1 MGRIVFLIAI
11 LCAVLWQRGDLAR
24 TTVSGLGDL
33 AHAALHWHETSHR
46 HLEDGS
52 IQLDD
57 STESTLHVLGDTAT
71 ASPALPTRPEHDI
84 APLASSPP
92 DGLHE
97 RLVPDPTLDGLLRP
111 PRSHA

>member
-1 MGRIVFLIAI
+1 MGRIAFLIAS
-11 LCAVLWQRGDLAR
+11 LCAVLWQSGDLVR
-24 TTVSGLGDL
+24 TGATGLGDL
-33 AHAALHWHETSHR
+33 THAALHWHEKAHH

-57 STESTLHVLGDTAT
+57 STASVLHVLGDPAT
-71 ASPALPTRPEHDI
+71 ASPTLPTRPQHDI

-92 DGLHE
+92 GGLHE
-97 RLVPDPTLDGLLRP
+97 TLVPAPTLDGLLRP

>member
-1 MGRIVFLIAI
+1 MSRFVFLVAF
-11 LCAVLWQRGDLAR
+11 LCAVLWQSGDLVR
-24 TTVSGLGDL
+24 TSAGGLGDQ
-33 AHAALHWHETSHR
+33 AHAALHWHETSHH

-57 STESTLHVLGDTAT
+57 STESVLHVLGEPAT
-71 ASPALPTRPEHDI
+71 ASPTLPTRPQHDI

-92 DGLHE
+92 GGLHE
-97 RLVPDPTLDGLLRP
+97 RLVPAPTLDGLLRP